1 MSQNNIQQ
9 IYNSTSQ
16 FNNEMFERMSKK
28 MTL

>member
-16 FNNEMFERMSKK
+16 FNNEMFERMWKK
-28 MTL
+28 MT